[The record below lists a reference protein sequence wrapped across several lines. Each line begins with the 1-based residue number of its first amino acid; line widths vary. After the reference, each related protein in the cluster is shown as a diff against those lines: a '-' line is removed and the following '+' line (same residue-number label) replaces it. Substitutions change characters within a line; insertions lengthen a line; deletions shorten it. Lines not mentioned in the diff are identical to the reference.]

1 MPSIMWARHTS
12 GGNPGPRLS
21 FLLPTFV
28 AQQLLSRVLCRSA
41 LPGLVCSIPG
51 LLPAPHHRGQ
61 RHAQRCKAIAF
72 GMSCFPLS
80 NGFPSLQP
88 NLLLLET
95 ARTPS
100 QQGRDLSTP
109 WPYRGTPP
117 QVLGF
122 NSADVTH
129 SPIWSKSTPLLSCSH
144 QMGDAILR
152 ADGDLASVSACTQP
166 CMHFIEQ
173 TAFLEQSNL
182 LLCLQHLHSGEHPF
196 ISCTNSHLSLNP

>member
-61 RHAQRCKAIAF
+61 RHAQHCKAIAF
-72 GMSCFPLS
+72 GTSCFPLS

-95 ARTPS
+95 ARTHHS
-100 QQGRDLSTP
+100 RA
-109 WPYRGTPP
+109 GTSAPLGHTEGLHHGFL
-117 QVLGF
+117 VLIQLM
-122 NSADVTH
+122 
-129 SPIWSKSTPLLSCSH
+129 SPILPSGANPHLCS
-144 QMGDAILR
+144 
-152 ADGDLASVSACTQP
+152 SAP
-166 CMHFIEQ
+166 IRWVM
-173 TAFLEQSNL
+173 
-182 LLCLQHLHSGEHPF
+182 PF
-196 ISCTNSHLSLNP
+196 